1 MVELPREGC
10 ADLASSTGRKQQPH
24 LVPPAA
30 VSLPSLRP
38 AGSERAEPVRMR
50 RPLWLGVSGGLRL
63 LLCFL
68 LLNSHPG
75 GRNINGHGQQTPGTG
90 RRGPSDG
97 RDPGIE
103 SLCSVVSVW
112 IQEGIRLGPA
122 QALAQARAAGGEAHG
137 GPLTPGGAARAGPR
151 RPGTGP
157 GKCCRLT

>member
-68 LLNSHPG
+68 LLNSQPG
-75 GRNINGHGQQTPGTG
+75 GRNINGHGQEETQGGGSRARPENDPERSGSGT
-90 RRGPSDG
+90 S
-97 RDPGIE
+97 IE
-103 SLCSVVSVW
+103 VRNLGGK
-112 IQEGIRLGPA
+112 ERLG
-122 QALAQARAAGGEAHG
+122 AGGGERDKCRESFVEETQAWG
-137 GPLTPGGAARAGPR
+137 GFPSPYGIWI
-151 RPGTGP
+151 
-157 GKCCRLT
+157 